1 MTGRAYRG
9 LSAEQRLADRRERL
23 MMAAYT
29 LFANPGFPA
38 TTIERLCTMARVS
51 NRAFYECFS
60 GREALMQA
68 VYDRCVDE
76 TLQAVAKAMAGAPNS
91 LDARI
96 EHGVAEYVAFVTRD
110 PRRAHIMHVEVR
122 RAGDCLITARQRAV
136 GGFSRVMEEAAAAY
150 PTRTP
155 PNTHLLVLALI
166 GALQELLIEWVL
178 AEDPPSADDL
188 VATAVHIFRR
198 SFNAGEATDE
208 R

>member
-60 GREALMQA
+60 GREALMEA
-68 VYDRCVDE
+68 VYDRCVDD
-76 TLQAVAKAMAGAPNS
+76 TLQAVAKAVAAAPNT
-91 LDARI
+91 LDDRI
-96 EHGVAEYVAFVTRD
+96 EHGIAEYVAFATKD
-110 PRRAHIMHVEVR
+110 LRRAHIMHVEVR

-136 GGFSRVMEEAAAAY
+136 AGFTRIMEETVAAY
-150 PTRTP
+150 PQRTP
-155 PNTHLLVLALI
+155 PNTHLLILGLI

-178 AEDPPSADDL
+178 ADVRPATGDL
-188 VATAVHIFRR
+188 ITTAVHIFRR
-198 SFNAGEATDE
+198 SFSPAGA
-208 R
+208 